1 MPANLYGWTKAELR
15 FFSKLDAPVKIQRFL
30 NSLQYDADY
39 ACRSPRFVI
48 KERKAHCFEGA
59 LFAASALRMQGHPP
73 LLIDLRSHN
82 DDGRHDEVLKQADKY
97 LKPATPDVM
106 SGGI

>member
-1 MPANLYGWTKAELR
+1 MGE
-15 FFSKLDAPVKIQRFL
+15 
-30 NSLQYDADY
+30 
-39 ACRSPRFVI
+39 
-48 KERKAHCFEGA
+48 E
-59 LFAASALRMQGHPP
+59 SALAMI
-73 LLIDLRSHN
+73 LLPAMLLTLLTDGLRSHN